1 MLVSSSSSHCGKNS
15 PHVPYMSDY
24 MSLCF
29 LFTRNNNLLSLM
41 VSDWRYMGTR
51 TLPGAIV
58 NLEMKSQ
65 EFLIAFVKTMISVFG
80 QTMEVINS
88 FIPVKWFTKN
98 SLLHSEILIV
108 QLLDTNILFSI
119 VSLNVCILKS
129 TITPIRLTIRTKL
142 NLYFF
147 QWKHPNQKL

>member
-1 MLVSSSSSHCGKNS
+1 
-15 PHVPYMSDY
+15 
-24 MSLCF
+24 
-29 LFTRNNNLLSLM
+29 M

-88 FIPVKWFTKN
+88 FIPVK
-98 SLLHSEILIV
+98 
-108 QLLDTNILFSI
+108 
-119 VSLNVCILKS
+119 
-129 TITPIRLTIRTKL
+129 
-142 NLYFF
+142 
-147 QWKHPNQKL
+147 